1 MFLVIIIIITSY
13 GLKVMIRYVC
23 AFVITLIIIIII
35 IIAFTTLI
43 NCTN

>member
-23 AFVITLIIIIII
+23 VFVITLIIIIII
-35 IIAFTTLI
+35 IAFTTSL

>member
-23 AFVITLIIIIII
+23 AFVITLIIIIILYYS
-35 IIAFTTLI
+35 FYNI
-43 NCTN
+43 NKLY